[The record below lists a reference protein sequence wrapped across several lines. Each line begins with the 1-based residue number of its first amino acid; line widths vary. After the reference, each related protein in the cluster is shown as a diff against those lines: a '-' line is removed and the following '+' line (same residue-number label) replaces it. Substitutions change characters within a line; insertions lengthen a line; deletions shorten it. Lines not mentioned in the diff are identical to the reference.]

1 MSKYVFQLD
10 ALLRHRKHLEQERQ
24 RDLAVVQGKMS
35 RAQNELN
42 QMNETLAVAMRDLR
56 ENRLVG
62 RVDVHFL
69 AAHRRYILAVQRKA
83 HAIAQDMRKFSASS
97 MRRRSAL
104 TRAAR
109 DHKMVEKLRE
119 KDKARWAA
127 DLARRE
133 FAELDEIGM
142 RLAFNQQ
149 TGSDSGFPG
158 GGADDGEIAS

>member
-1 MSKYVFQLD
+1 MPKYVFQLD

-35 RAQNELN
+35 RVQDELN

-69 AAHRRYILAVQRKA
+69 AAHRRYILATQRKA
-83 HAIAQDMRKFSASS
+83 HAIAQEMAQIQREVDEART
-97 MRRRSAL
+97 AL
-104 TRAAR
+104 TQAAR
-109 DHKMVEKLRE
+109 DHKMVDKLRE
-119 KDKARWAA
+119 KHKARWDA
-127 DLARRE
+127 DQARRE

-142 RLAFNQQ
+142 RLAVNRE
-149 TGSDSGFPG
+149 TGSDSGFAG
-158 GGADDGEIAS
+158 DGAHDGEIVS